1 MIRRTTIV
9 LIEVLAGLLAV
20 ILVLTGLGAWRLSQG
35 PIDLGFLTPSVVG
48 ALSDPDSKI
57 RVEIGSTVLTWA
69 GWSRALEIHARDVR
83 VLGEDGAVLASA
95 PELDMDLSLRAL
107 AAGRIAPTAL
117 DMLGAT
123 LNVRRDLAGRFELE
137 VGGGAHA
144 AGESLPSLLGN
155 VLGSS
160 DSTRPLGL
168 LRSLRIRDSTV
179 RFEDLRSKRSWEA
192 TIRLA
197 QASRET
203 AGVRFSADL
212 DVVSGG
218 DIGFVS
224 IEALQDFSTGGAAV
238 SIGFRDL
245 VPSRLAELSPDLVAA
260 RAIEAPLEGRVAFSL
275 AADGRVPEIE
285 LKVSAKPGRIEPGAA
300 FPGGI
305 AIAGGALDAVFTD
318 NLAKLVVRRI
328 YLDLGEPK
336 IEATAEAETPFGRAA
351 FIARGT
357 VKGVPLSKLGEWW
370 PKGTS
375 PGGRAWMIA
384 NMNTGMAR
392 ETNFELA
399 GRAGPGVPDGMA
411 IDRVEGQIRFDGA
424 TVRYIKKM
432 PVVRDVAG
440 VAAFTLKGL
449 DIQLKSGAVKNL
461 AVSEGVVKLSGLDTT
476 KQFADI
482 DLKIAGPLRD
492 ALELI
497 DGEPLYY
504 ARRVNIA
511 PQDVEG
517 AAVIKLNVHLP
528 LIDALAIDQVR
539 IAADA
544 DVTRMSWKKAML
556 ERDAKDGTLNIKVDN
571 RAMAAQGQISL
582 GETVW
587 QIRWSE
593 QFQTAAESSRLEM
606 VGNVSDAGRLA
617 LGLDLGSLVAGP
629 VGARAVIVSG
639 GRTQRRLTAELNL
652 AAAEMRVDEIDWR
665 KAAGVEGRAR
675 VTAEFG
681 AAPPAAVFFDG
692 AGGGFSARGQARLG
706 QGGKGVRE
714 LAFDALVLGRT
725 DARGTVTFRPD
736 GGYGVQLSGNS
747 IDASF
752 FIGGAHPP
760 EGAKKST
767 DKDAKKAPPQPQKK
781 ADKAPFDLRL
791 EAKRLWLGSDR
802 AIDQARVALAR
813 ERIGWR
819 LIDVE
824 GRLGKDAKAFKMRY
838 AQAPGA
844 YRDLVVNAEDAGE
857 TLRVFGIV
865 ETASGGKLEA
875 WGREDTAEAPLKGEL
890 KLKDFRVKDA
900 PFLARILTLAS
911 LTGLF
916 QSLSGEGLL
925 FDRFTA
931 PFSLARGVAE
941 VKSGSAR
948 SADLGLTFEGKID
961 FDAETVDMQGLVI
974 PAYTF
979 NSIISNIPIL
989 GHVLA
994 GGPGGG
1000 VFAGTFSMRG
1010 PFDDPKIGVNPLA
1023 ALTPGILR
1031 NVFSIFDGGGGGEST
1046 GPLPGRRGEGQ

>member
-1 MIRRTTIV
+1 MIRRTTII
-9 LIEVLAGLLAV
+9 LIEALAGLLAV
-20 ILVLTGLGAWRLSQG
+20 VLVLTGLGAWRLSQG
-35 PIDLGFLTPSVVG
+35 PIELGFLTPSVVG
-48 ALSDPDSKI
+48 ALNDPEGNI

-69 GWSRALEIHARDVR
+69 GWSRALEIRARDVR

-95 PELDMDLSLRAL
+95 PELNVNLSLRAL
-107 AAGRIAPTAL
+107 AVGRIAPTAL

-123 LNVRRDLAGRFELE
+123 LNVRRDMAGRFEFE

-144 AGESLPSLLGN
+144 AGESLPAMLAN
-155 VLGSS
+155 VLGSPGS
-160 DSTRPLGL
+160 NRPLGY

-179 RFEDLRSKRSWEA
+179 RFEDLRTKRRWEA
-192 TIRLA
+192 AIRLA
-197 QASRET
+197 QATRET

-245 VPSRLAELSPDLVAA
+245 VPSRLAELLPDLAAA
-260 RAIEAPLEGRVAFSL
+260 RAIAAPLEGRVAFSL
-275 AADGRVPEIE
+275 AADGRVPEID

-300 FPGGI
+300 FPGGL
-305 AIAGGALDAVFTD
+305 AIAGGALEAVFTD
-318 NLAKLVVRRI
+318 NLTKLAVRRVH
-328 YLDLGEPK
+328 LDLGEPK
-336 IEATAEAETPFGRAA
+336 IEATAEAETPFGRAT
-351 FIARGT
+351 FHARGT
-357 VKGVPLSKLGEWW
+357 VTGVPLSKLGEWW

-375 PGGRAWMIA
+375 PGGRAWMVA

-392 ETNFELA
+392 ETAFELA

-411 IDRVEGQIRFDGA
+411 IDRIEGQIRFDGA

-449 DIQLKSGAVKNL
+449 DIQLKSGTVKNL

-476 KQFADI
+476 KQFGDI
-482 DLKIAGPLRD
+482 DLRIAGPLRD

-517 AAVIKLNVHLP
+517 NAVIKLNVHLP

-587 QIRWSE
+587 QVRWNE
-593 QFQTAAESSRLEM
+593 QFQAAAESSRFEM
-606 VGNVSDAGRLA
+606 AGNVSDAGRLA

-639 GRTQRRLTAELNL
+639 GRAQRRLTAELNL
-652 AAAEMRVDEIDWR
+652 AAAEMRIDEIDWR
-665 KAAGVEGRAR
+665 KAVGVEGRAR

-681 AAPPAAVFFDG
+681 TAPPAAVFFDG
-692 AGGGFSARGQARLG
+692 TGGGLSARGQARLG

-725 DARGTVTFRPD
+725 DARGTVAFRPD

-767 DKDAKKAPPQPQKK
+767 DKDARKAPPQQK
-781 ADKAPFDLRL
+781 ADKAPFELRL
-791 EAKRLWLGSDR
+791 EAKRLWLGPDR

-813 ERIGWR
+813 ERSGWR

-838 AQAPGA
+838 GQAPGA

-865 ETASGGKLEA
+865 ETASGGKLEVS
-875 WGREDTAEAPLKGEL
+875 GREDTAEAPLKGEL

-925 FDRFTA
+925 FDRFAA

-961 FDAETVDMQGLVI
+961 FDAENLDMHGLVI

-1000 VFAGTFSMRG
+1000 VFAATFSMRG

-1031 NVFSIFDGGGGGEST
+1031 NVFSIFDSGGGEAG
-1046 GPLPGRRGEGQ
+1046 GPLPGRPGEGQ